1 MVNLPKQSS
10 MSIKVKYMRPLVK
23 FRFEIAV
30 LLIWALAIAAK
41 YKYNGLI
48 FGFDY
53 GNYQPDGKYYTYMA
67 LEYLNHSPARSAQQV
82 VDWYLANGFKMNI
95 FTIQDLMPSTS
106 YAYPMISHRILYPL
120 LSVPFVAAFGIP
132 GMLVIPALSL
142 LVLFLAIQKLSQK
155 LNKPWIGLGVVL
167 TLALST
173 TVLRWMMV
181 NCTDAL
187 LVALFAF
194 VPFSILAFKQR
205 SRWALPTLGLLI
217 VLTSTTR
224 FVLPFWLA
232 ILVVLAIRYKRVFE
246 IGFLFLLS
254 ILCSIPAL
262 QAQASS
268 ALLPAEAD
276 SPLYI
281 KLAKLPL
288 VFIKVFAIDIAEFGV
303 LDRAFLVFILFCF
316 IQAIRLRKTL
326 SAQLFTAVLFA
337 GYVIGAIN
345 GTLGVNFR
353 YQIPVLIFSAW
364 LVLDSLEIS
373 ERNLRFVPS
382 AKGNII
388 VNKT

>member
-1 MVNLPKQSS
+1 
-10 MSIKVKYMRPLVK
+10 MRPVVK

-30 LLIWALAIAAK
+30 LIIWAIAIAAK
-41 YKYNGLI
+41 YKYNGLV

-67 LEYLNHSPARSAQQV
+67 LEYLNHNPAKSAQQV
-82 VDWYLANGFKMNI
+82 VDWYLVHGFKMNT
-95 FTIQDLMPSTS
+95 FTIQDLMPNTS

-120 LSVPFVAAFGIP
+120 LSVPFVAVFGIP
-132 GMLVIPALSL
+132 GMLAIPALSL
-142 LVLFLAIQKLSQK
+142 LVLFLSIQILSK
-155 LNKPWIGLGVVL
+155 KMNKPFIGLGIVL
-167 TLALST
+167 TLVFST

-187 LVALFAF
+187 LVGLFALA
-194 VPFSILAFKQR
+194 PFSILAFQQR
-205 SRWALPTLGLLI
+205 NRWAAPTLGLLI
-217 VLTSTTR
+217 VLTSATR

-232 ILVVLAIRYKRVFE
+232 ILFVLAVRYKRALE
-246 IGFLFLLS
+246 IGFLLILS
-254 ILCSIPAL
+254 FLCSIPAL

-337 GYVIGAIN
+337 GYIIGSIN

-364 LVLDSLEIS
+364 LILDSLEIS
-373 ERNLRFVPS
+373 GCNLRFVSS
-382 AKGNII
+382 AKGYVV
-388 VNKT
+388 VNKTQ